1 MQIKPLIIG
10 LCIWMFSP
18 SFGFAEKM
26 LSGADLRAGLI
37 EYLAEQGYD
46 AQPVINPSR
55 LVKSCLQPLRYTPL
69 FGNVQTVE
77 IACPDKGGWKLA
89 IRTKIGASAKKQPD
103 NQVKKTVRT
112 PQTVSYVVARQSLK
126 RGDIVT
132 ASDLELV
139 TGSPSGFSDYFNSVD
154 ALIGR
159 RLKRQLPI
167 GKMMRASYLEAD
179 WMVREGQPVTM
190 ESQIGQVQVISEGRA
205 LENAQWG
212 EVARFLNVVSG
223 RQVFATVV
231 SEKKVIIGA
240 KKL

>member
-1 MQIKPLIIG
+1 
-10 LCIWMFSP
+10 
-18 SFGFAEKM
+18 M
-26 LSGADLRAGLI
+26 LSGAELRAGLI

-46 AQPVINPSR
+46 AQPAINPSR
-55 LVKSCLQPLRYTPL
+55 LVKSCNQPLRYTPL
-69 FGNVQTVE
+69 FGNVQTVQ
-77 IACPDKGGWKLA
+77 IACPDVGGWKLA
-89 IRTKIGASAKKQPD
+89 IRTKIGAHSKKQLNTQAKKP
-103 NQVKKTVRT
+103 VKTSLSVA
-112 PQTVSYVVARQSLK
+112 YVVARQSLK
-126 RGDIVT
+126 RGDIIT

-139 TGSPSGFSDYFNSVD
+139 TGTLTGFSDYFNSVD

-159 RLKRQLPI
+159 RLKRQLSI
-167 GKMMRASYLEAD
+167 GKMMRATYLEAD
-179 WMVREGQPVTM
+179 WLVREGQPVTM

>member
-1 MQIKPLIIG
+1 MQGRAIIISFF
-10 LCIWMFSP
+10 IWMLST

-26 LSGADLRAGLI
+26 LSGAELRAGLI

-46 AQPVINPSR
+46 AQPAINPSR
-55 LVKSCLQPLRYTPL
+55 LVKSCNQPLRYTPL
-69 FGNVQTVE
+69 FGNVQTVQV
-77 IACPDKGGWKLA
+77 ACPDTGGWKLA
-89 IRTKIGASAKKQPD
+89 IRTKIGPHNKRLNTQTKKP
-103 NQVKKTVRT
+103 VKTSPSVA
-112 PQTVSYVVARQSLK
+112 YVAARQSLK
-126 RGDIVT
+126 RGDIIT
-132 ASDLELV
+132 ASDLKLV
-139 TGSPSGFSDYFNSVD
+139 TGTLNGFSDYFNSVD
-154 ALIGR
+154 VLIGR
-159 RLKRQLPI
+159 RLKRQLSI
-167 GKMMRASYLEAD
+167 GKIIRASYLESD

-190 ESQIGQVQVISEGRA
+190 ENKIGQVQVISEGRA

>member
-1 MQIKPLIIG
+1 MHSRAIIIS
-10 LCIWMFSP
+10 LFIWAS
-18 SFGFAEKM
+18 STSTGFAEKM
-26 LSGADLRAGLI
+26 LSGAELRAGLI
-37 EYLAEQGYD
+37 DYLAAQGYD
-46 AQPVINPSR
+46 AQPAINPSR
-55 LVKSCLQPLRYTPL
+55 LVKSCHQPLRYTPL

-103 NQVKKTVRT
+103 NQVKNSVKT
-112 PQTVSYVVARQSLK
+112 PQTVLYVVARQSLK

-132 ASDLELV
+132 ASDLEIV
-139 TGSPSGFSDYFNSVD
+139 TGRPSGFSDYFNSVD

-159 RLKRQLPI
+159 RLKRQLGI

-179 WMVREGQPVTM
+179 WMVREGQHVTM

-212 EVARFLNVVSG
+212 EVARFLNVISG

>member
-89 IRTKIGASAKKQPD
+89 IRTKIGASAKKQLD
-103 NQVKKTVRT
+103 NQVKKSVRT

>member
-1 MQIKPLIIG
+1 MQVSAIIISF
-10 LCIWMFSP
+10 CIWMLST

-26 LSGADLRAGLI
+26 LSGAELRAGLI

-46 AQPVINPSR
+46 AQPAINPSR
-55 LVKSCLQPLRYTPL
+55 LVKSCNQPLRYTPL
-69 FGNVQTVE
+69 FGNVRTVQ
-77 IACPDKGGWKLA
+77 IACPDTGGWKLA
-89 IRTKIGASAKKQPD
+89 IRTKIRAHNKKQLNTQD
-103 NQVKKTVRT
+103 KKLVKT
-112 PQTVSYVVARQSLK
+112 PLPVVYVVARQSLK
-126 RGDIVT
+126 RGDIIT
-132 ASDLELV
+132 ASDLELA
-139 TGSPSGFSDYFNSVD
+139 TGTLTGFSDYFNSVD

-159 RLKRQLPI
+159 RLKRQLSI
-167 GKMMRASYLEAD
+167 GKMMRATYLEKN
-179 WMVREGQPVTM
+179 WMVHEGQPVTM

-223 RQVFATVV
+223 RQIFATVV

>member
-103 NQVKKTVRT
+103 NQVKKSVRT

-139 TGSPSGFSDYFNSVD
+139 TGSPSGFSDYFNSVE

-179 WMVREGQPVTM
+179 WMVRKGQPVTM

>member
-1 MQIKPLIIG
+1 MQGKALIVSF
-10 LCIWMFSP
+10 CIWVLST

-26 LSGADLRAGLI
+26 LSGAELRTGLT

-46 AQPVINPSR
+46 AQPAINPSR
-55 LVKSCLQPLRYTPL
+55 LVKSCNQPLRYTPL

-77 IACPDKGGWKLA
+77 IACPDKDGWKLA
-89 IRTKIGASAKKQPD
+89 IRTKIGAHNKTLLNTQAKTPLRTSS
-103 NQVKKTVRT
+103 TVT
-112 PQTVSYVVARQSLK
+112 YVVARQSLK
-126 RGDIVT
+126 RGDIIT

-139 TGSPSGFSDYFNSVD
+139 TGTLSGFSDYFNSVD
-154 ALIGR
+154 GLIGR
-159 RLKRQLPI
+159 RLKRHLSI
-167 GKMMRASYLEAD
+167 GKMVRATFLEVD
-179 WMVREGQPVTM
+179 WMVREGQPVIM

-212 EVARFLNVVSG
+212 EVARFLNVSSG

>member
-1 MQIKPLIIG
+1 MHGRAIIISF
-10 LCIWMFSP
+10 CIWMLLTSV
-18 SFGFAEKM
+18 GFAEKM
-26 LSGADLRAGLI
+26 LSGAELRAGLI

-46 AQPVINPSR
+46 AQPAINPSR
-55 LVKSCLQPLRYTPL
+55 LVKSCNQPLRYTPL
-69 FGNVQTVE
+69 FGNVQTVQ
-77 IACPDKGGWKLA
+77 IACPDTGGWKLA
-89 IRTKIGASAKKQPD
+89 IRTKIGAHKEKQFNAQAKKPE
-103 NQVKKTVRT
+103 KTSLSVA
-112 PQTVSYVVARQSLK
+112 YVVARQSLK
-126 RGDIVT
+126 RGDIIT

-139 TGSPSGFSDYFNSVD
+139 TGTLTGFSDYFNSVD

-159 RLKRQLPI
+159 RLKRQLSI
-167 GKMMRASYLEAD
+167 GKMMRAAYLEVD

>member
-1 MQIKPLIIG
+1 MQSKAIFIS
-10 LCIWMFSP
+10 LCIWVVSMS
-18 SFGFAEKM
+18 SGYAEKM
-26 LSGADLRAGLI
+26 LSGAELRAGLVA
-37 EYLAEQGYD
+37 YLAEQGYD
-46 AQPVINPSR
+46 AQPAINPSR
-55 LVKSCLQPLRYTPL
+55 LVKPCNQPLRYTPL

-89 IRTKIGASAKKQPD
+89 IRTKIGASARKQPD
-103 NQVKKTVRT
+103 NRAKKSGKMA
-112 PQTVSYVVARQSLK
+112 QTVSYVVARQSLK

-139 TGSPSGFSDYFNSVD
+139 TGRPSGFSDYFNSVD

-159 RLKRQLPI
+159 RLKRQLAI

>member
-1 MQIKPLIIG
+1 MQGRAIIISF
-10 LCIWMFSP
+10 CIWMLSP

-26 LSGADLRAGLI
+26 LSGAELRAGLI

-46 AQPVINPSR
+46 AQPAINPSR
-55 LVKSCLQPLRYTPL
+55 LVKSCNQPLLYTPL
-69 FGNVQTVE
+69 FGNVQTVQ
-77 IACPDKGGWKLA
+77 IACPDTGGWKLA
-89 IRTKIGASAKKQPD
+89 IRTKIGAHNKKQLNTQAKKP
-103 NQVKKTVRT
+103 VKTS
-112 PQTVSYVVARQSLK
+112 PSVSYVVARQSLK
-126 RGDIVT
+126 RGDIIT

-139 TGSPSGFSDYFNSVD
+139 TGTLTGFSDYFNSVD

-159 RLKRQLPI
+159 RLKRQLSI
-167 GKMMRASYLEAD
+167 GKMMRATYLEAD

>member
-103 NQVKKTVRT
+103 NQVKKSVRT

-167 GKMMRASYLEAD
+167 GKIMRASYLEAD

>member
-55 LVKSCLQPLRYTPL
+55 LVKSCLKPLRYTPL

-103 NQVKKTVRT
+103 NQVKKSVRT

-139 TGSPSGFSDYFNSVD
+139 TGSPSGFSDYFNSVE

>member
-1 MQIKPLIIG
+1 MQVRFIIISF
-10 LCIWMFSP
+10 CIWLLSA
-18 SFGFAEKM
+18 SVGFAEKM
-26 LSGADLRAGLI
+26 FSGAELRAGLI
-37 EYLAEQGYD
+37 AYLAEQGYD
-46 AQPVINPSR
+46 AKPAINPNR
-55 LVKSCLQPLRYTPL
+55 LVKSCHQPLRYTPL

-77 IACPDKGGWKLA
+77 IACPDAGGWKLA
-89 IRTKIGASAKKQPD
+89 IRTKIGASDKKQPAK
-103 NQVKKTVRT
+103 QAKKSEKAS
-112 PQTVSYVVARQSLK
+112 QSISYVVARQSLK
-126 RGDIVT
+126 RGDIIT

-139 TGSPSGFSDYFNSVD
+139 TGAASGFSDYFNSVD

-159 RLKRQLPI
+159 RLKRQLGI

-190 ESQIGQVQVISEGRA
+190 ESQIGQVQVVSEGRA